1 VHVLFALKPLKK
13 RGTVMTDEGFKR
25 KLAAILIADVEGY
38 SRLMDN
44 DEEAT
49 IRTLTAYRSAMTSN
63 IQQYRGRVVDT
74 TGDNLMA
81 EFKSAVDAV
90 NCAVEIQRELAGR
103 NAELSDERKMKFRI
117 GVNVGDVVEEEN
129 QIYGDGVNIAA
140 RVEGLAGAGGICIS
154 GRVYEHVENKLDYE
168 YDFLGEQEVKNIAK
182 PVRVYRVA
190 MEPGERRSL
199 EPGQKGVQSK
209 AAELP
214 DKPSIAVL
222 PFDNLSDDPD
232 QVYFVDGIV
241 EDIITELSR
250 FPYILVIARTTSFT
264 YKGKSVDIRQVGRE
278 LGVRYV
284 LEGSVRR
291 IGDRVRIT
299 AQLIEAATGNHIWA
313 ERYDRNLEDIFSV
326 QDEITAQVVG
336 SIQPEV
342 LSAEMQR
349 ARHEPTESLDVWNY
363 AVRGRW
369 HVLRL
374 TREDNIEAKRLFGKA
389 LELEPNYIPALA
401 FLVYCHICDVLFGWS
416 QAPPE
421 SITEARR
428 LAQKA
433 GSLDH
438 NDPWVQCA
446 LGLTEF
452 IAKNPDSAIAHFQKA
467 IELNPNFAL
476 AYGYFSLQ
484 LAYAGEAEAAI
495 EAGHKAIRLSP
506 RDPELFHFYTA
517 ISTAH
522 FVDESYEEA
531 VAWSNKAMAER
542 SETPAARRV
551 LAASRAQL
559 GQIEEAR
566 SQMDGLLS
574 ITPGVTATLLRN
586 ILYFK
591 RPADFDRYID
601 ALCKAG
607 LPE

>member
-1 VHVLFALKPLKK
+1 MNEEHA
-13 RGTVMTDEGFKR
+13 RR
-25 KLAAILIADVEGY
+25 KLTTILNADVEGY
-38 SRLMDN
+38 SRLMAD

-49 IRTLTAYRSAMTSN
+49 VRTITSYRELAIDL
-63 IQQYRGRVVDT
+63 IQYHNGRVADAK
-74 TGDNLMA
+74 GDNILA
-81 EFKSAVDAV
+81 EFASVVDAV
-90 NCAVEIQRELAGR
+90 RCAVEIQRELKQR
-103 NAELSDERKMKFRI
+103 NSELPDHRKMKFRI
-117 GVNVGDVVEEEN
+117 GINLGDIIEDKET
-129 QIYGDGVNIAA
+129 IYGDGVNIAA
-140 RVEGLAGAGGICIS
+140 RLEGLAHPGGICIS
-154 GRVYEHVENKLDYE
+154 GTAYDQVKNKLDLGYE
-168 YDFLGEQEVKNIAK
+168 YLGEKTVKNIPE
-182 PVRVYRVA
+182 PVRVYRLGMA
-190 MEPGERRSL
+190 PGEQRYPESL
-199 EPGQKGVQSK
+199 EMGAPSE
-209 AAELP
+209 APTLP

-222 PFDNLSDDPD
+222 PFDNLSGDPE

-264 YKGKSVDIRQVGRE
+264 YKGKSVDIRQVGSE

-291 IGDRVRIT
+291 ISDRVRIT

-313 ERYDRNLEDIFSV
+313 ERYDRNLENIFSV

-336 SIQPEV
+336 SIHPE
-342 LSAEMQR
+342 LYAAEMRRAQQR
-349 ARHEPTESLDVWNY
+349 PTESLDVWNY

-374 TREDNIEAKRLFGKA
+374 TREDNAEAKRLFGKA
-389 LELEPNYIPALA
+389 LELEPNYVPALS

-428 LAQKA
+428 FARQA
-433 GSLDH
+433 SSLDQ

-452 IAKNPDSAIAHFQKA
+452 IAKNPDTAIAHYRKA

-476 AYGYFSLQ
+476 AYGYLSLQ

-506 RDPELFHFYTA
+506 RDPELFHFHTA

-522 FVDESYEEA
+522 FVEERYTEA
-531 VAWSNKAMAER
+531 VTWANKVMAER
-542 SETPAARRV
+542 PESPAWRRV
-551 LAASRAQL
+551 LAASLAQL

-566 SQMDGLLS
+566 KAMEGLLN
-574 ITPGVTATLLRN
+574 ITPSLTATLLRN
-586 ILYFK
+586 IVYFK
-591 RPADFDRYID
+591 KPEDFDRYID
-601 ALCKAG
+601 ALRKAG
-607 LPE
+607 LPD